1 MASASASEPIRRP
14 ADDAAAMRR
23 FRALGLL
30 VAALAIAT
38 LARLPWAPSDEGAS
52 RIEKAPPSEAAV
64 RALVAGTTLD
74 VNTATAADLELLPG
88 IGPAL
93 AQRIVDDRARSGP
106 FRTLEDLDRVR
117 GIGPRTVERLRPFV
131 RTGHGASSSPD
142 GRLPAP

>member
-1 MASASASEPIRRP
+1 MK
-14 ADDAAAMRR
+14 R

-38 LARLPWAPSDEGAS
+38 LARLPWAPSEARVS
-52 RIEKAPPSEAAV
+52 IEKAPPSEAAV

-74 VNTATAADLELLPG
+74 VNSATAADLELLPG

-106 FRTLEDLDRVR
+106 FRTVEDLDRVR

-131 RTGHGASSSPD
+131 RIGGAGQGTESPPD
-142 GRLPAP
+142 GRLPGP